1 MNLDSSLPWPCGPCG
16 PYGLCAPPESGNFN
30 FPTVNLDTDE
40 RSDFNDQAC
49 TRDRGSHP
57 PGPEV
62 MGPRGSLYTST
73 AVAALFGGEEEVSDP
88 YASIGLAADRI
99 KQAHEAMGK
108 EETFSLSEDYFALEV
123 AAHGSK
129 VDNVAHTIMGSSTGV
144 NNASLKG
151 DKEVELPQLTI
162 FSPEVVNDQAEAL
175 RKKIEI
181 AKLVQS
187 VGKVLTVASLIL
199 LGASFLLSVGV
210 GAGLLLT
217 VGALAISWIK
227 GYPVGL
233 DPVAGLAAISTFVKV
248 SIIAC
253 GVVSSVGALLC
264 ISGSLAER
272 HYANKL
278 TQLSKENPGI
288 LTRS

>member
-1 MNLDSSLPWPCGPCG
+1 MNLDYSLPWPCGPCVPDDSG
-16 PYGLCAPPESGNFN
+16 AFSYPE
-30 FPTVNLDTDE
+30 VVLDTDE

-57 PGPEV
+57 PGPGV
-62 MGPRGSLYTST
+62 MGPRGSLYTSE
-73 AVAALFGGEEEVSDP
+73 AVASLFGGEEEASDP
-88 YASIGLAADRI
+88 YESIGLAADRI
-99 KQAHEAMGK
+99 KRAHEAMGK
-108 EETFSLSEDYFALEV
+108 EETFSLSEDYLALQV
-123 AAHGSK
+123 AAHGST
-129 VDNVAHTIMGSSTGV
+129 VDDIAHTIMKSCP
-144 NNASLKG
+144 KG
-151 DKEVELPQLTI
+151 HKEVELPQLPI

-227 GYPVGL
+227 GYTIGL

-248 SIIAC
+248 SIVAC
-253 GVVSSVGALLC
+253 GIISSVGAALC
-264 ISGSLAER
+264 IGGSLAER